1 MAGGLSTH
9 KEKGTFMNILLF
21 LTPKQ
26 EVTFLYEDYTIA
38 QALRVM
44 ERVRYNAVPIIRRTG
59 QYVGSITEGDLLW
72 RIRSLENGFADVETA
87 PLKDVPHRK
96 DYRPLQ
102 ANMSVRDLLETSMDQ
117 NFAPVVDDR
126 GMFIGIITRK
136 RVISYLRQRLE
147 RKAEEAARPER
158 RRA

>member
-1 MAGGLSTH
+1 
-9 KEKGTFMNILLF
+9 MNILLF

-26 EVTFLYEDYTIA
+26 EVTFLYEDYTIS
-38 QALRVM
+38 QALKVM
-44 ERVRYNAVPIIRRTG
+44 ERVRYNAIPIIRRTG

-72 RIRSLENGFADVETA
+72 RIRGLENGFADASKT
-87 PLKDVPHRK
+87 PLKGVPHRK

-102 ANMSVRDLLETSMDQ
+102 ASMSVEDLLETSMDQ

-136 RVISYLRQRLE
+136 KVISYLRRQLEQYQGKELRVREQPAEPE
-147 RKAEEAARPER
+147 RK
-158 RRA
+158 RA